1 MTKVSKHII
10 LVEDNPDDAELI
22 QLELDKLDIPI
33 QIHRASGMED
43 FKALLEKITPDLI
56 MSDYNLGDCNG
67 LDIFSVVKER
77 VLHPP
82 FIIVSGYI
90 GEEKAVEAVKQ
101 GIDDYVLKD
110 HLARLQPVTE
120 RLLLASKS
128 EENRRLWEHIF
139 FSVIENTA
147 VGLLLLD
154 ESLNI
159 VMTNQLITEMS
170 GYTEKELIGQSSS
183 ILYPENMEESW
194 SREVKGLQNSG
205 EGSASHEWLL
215 NKKDHSFRHVHS
227 TLTLITVK
235 ENKKYILSFVTD
247 VTEYKREDRMLR
259 QTESISGVGGWQYNV
274 LDDSVFLTK
283 KAIEIFGLAQKKETD
298 LDVDRLIAKFEEE
311 SQKKIREAMSAAISQ
326 NESYRLECRLN
337 SKDQRKINIIEI
349 TGQPVV
355 ASGKTVMLY
364 GSIEDIT
371 EKKEQQQE
379 MQKLSMVARKTE
391 NAVIITDAEVNIE
404 WVNEAFT
411 RLTEY
416 SLEEVEG
423 KNPGDLLQGPLTE
436 PETVA
441 RMHQHIK
448 AKVGFT
454 EEVINYTKS
463 GKPYWIRIT
472 VTPLLDEGGHLKQFF
487 SIQEDITERK
497 QAENDL
503 KEAEQHYRQIIEHST
518 NLFYQHD
525 PNHVFTYLSPQSKQ
539 FLGIPA
545 ESIDCIW
552 TDFVTDNP
560 ANRRGKELTEK
571 AIETG
576 ETQPSHELEI
586 RKANG
591 EICWVQV
598 NEGPVVNDGKT
609 TSIVGSLT
617 DITELKKSKQE
628 TEVLLQEVHHRVKN
642 NLAIISG
649 LLQLEEFQTDNEDL
663 ILPLRHS
670 QNRIKSMAKVH
681 ELLYRKQQ
689 FSSINIGDYL
699 EEMTET
705 IEKTISDGQK
715 ADVNI
720 KADGHELNVN
730 SAIPLGM
737 LLNELISNSFK
748 YAFTNGTKGRIDIE
762 VKNLGDQK
770 FSVHYRDNG
779 KGMESNLTL
788 ESPNSLGLTLIKTLL
803 TQLEADYQLDTKNKF
818 ELSFTFEEVQRG
830 AHSLI

>member
-1 MTKVSKHII
+1 MIKDLHHII

-43 FKALLEKITPDLI
+43 FKALLDKITPDLI
-56 MSDYNLGDCNG
+56 ISDYNLGDCNG

-120 RLLLASKS
+120 RLLLASTS
-128 EENRRLWEHIF
+128 EESRRLWEHVF
-139 FSVIENTA
+139 FSIIENTT

-154 ESLNI
+154 ENLKI
-159 VMTNQLITEMS
+159 VMANELITKMS
-170 GYTEKELIGQSSS
+170 GYTEEELIGQSKS
-183 ILYPENMEESW
+183 ILYPENMRETW
-194 SREVKGLQNSG
+194 LNEVKGYINES
-205 EGSASHEWLL
+205 EGSANHDWIM
-215 NKKDHSFRHVHS
+215 NKKGPSFRQVHS
-227 TLTLITVK
+227 TLTSINMK
-235 ENKKYILSFVTD
+235 DDKHYILSFVTD
-247 VTEYKREDRMLR
+247 VTEQKREDRILK
-259 QTESISGVGGWQYNV
+259 QTESISGVGGWQYDV
-274 LDDSVFLTK
+274 LNDSVFLTK
-283 KAIEIFGLAQKKETD
+283 KAIEIFGLAQKEETD
-298 LDVDRLIAKFEEE
+298 PEVDRLIAKFEEE

-326 NESYRLECRLN
+326 KESYKLECRLD
-337 SKDQRKINIIEI
+337 SKDHRKLNIIEI

-364 GSIEDIT
+364 GSIENIT
-371 EKKEQQQE
+371 EEKERQQE
-379 MQKLSMVARKTE
+379 LQKLSMVARETQ
-391 NAVIITDAEVNIE
+391 NAVIITDPEDNIE

-423 KNPGDLLQGPLTE
+423 KNPGALLQGPLTE

-448 AKVGFT
+448 AKEGFT
-454 EEVINYTKS
+454 EEIINYTKS

-472 VTPLLDEGGHLKQFF
+472 VTPLLDEGGHLKRFF

-497 QAENDL
+497 QTENEL

-518 NLFYQHD
+518 NLFYKHD
-525 PNHVFTYLSPQSKQ
+525 TNHVFTYLSPQSKQ

-545 ESIDCIW
+545 ESIDNVW

-560 ANRRGKELTEK
+560 ANRRGKELTQK
-571 AIETG
+571 AIKTG

-598 NEGPVVNDGKT
+598 NESPVVDEGKT

-617 DITELKKSKQE
+617 DITDLKKSKQE
-628 TEVLLQEVHHRVKN
+628 AEVLLQEVHHRVKN

-649 LLQLEEFQTDNEDL
+649 LLQLEEFDTDNEDL
-663 ILPLRHS
+663 VGPLRRS
-670 QNRIKSMAKVH
+670 QNRIQSMAKVH

-689 FSSINIGDYL
+689 FSNINIGDYL
-699 EEMTET
+699 EEMVEI

-715 ADVNI
+715 VDVNV

-779 KGMESNLTL
+779 KGMKSNVTI
-788 ESPNSLGLTLIKTLL
+788 ENPHSLGLTLIKTLL
-803 TQLEADYQLDTKNKF
+803 TQLEADYQMDTQNKF
-818 ELSFTFEEVQRG
+818 ELSFTFEAHKRG
-830 AHSLI
+830 AHSLM